1 MLPNPEELV
10 EKNIAEQ
17 LFEIEIGNRTLPGL
31 AKRFSDDKDS
41 NSEHAGPLDKSL
53 LDLKVYLAN
62 TVNSQFA
69 SCNSILNAITLKESV
84 ETYAKIL
91 QIFNVCRAEWQ
102 TFCRSLIVIQ
112 GQVADE
118 SDEAKRWIEREIKAW
133 HSQILGDVSLGGAI
147 HTSRLTAELAARPLN
162 ELRSSLHQEFEQ
174 LKRQFVTEMLD
185 MLIQLVGLEA
195 IGLVQW
201 FASDK
206 CTYSSYVRKCEFSN
220 FNQTILSRHFYK
232 VHGGWKRRDKI
243 KEAVEEKRTLVRRIQ
258 HLVEATEYKVG
269 ESKVTVPREQLDFLR
284 TIPQWLSPAIRIVE
298 GMLIRE
304 TMVEQDLGVQKL
316 TETEDRV
323 QWHNDPAITLGP
335 FVLSAWGEAEIRR
348 EEQRQTSAD
357 NAPEEK
363 PYNLK
368 DHQWPWNKV
377 TGFALLAVA
386 AIIIQVYPASPFSI
400 FVGFALGWIAAVVLG
415 TQFSSS
421 PSQSVA
427 SASDNETS
435 RQVAIYAVCGATI
448 LLIST
453 LLSAHGYYLISVPI
467 ILISTTFWVH
477 YIKATRGWNIATAR
491 DE

>member
-10 EKNIAEQ
+10 EKHIAEQ
-17 LFEIEIGNRTLPGL
+17 PFEIEIGNRTLPGL
-31 AKRFSDDKDS
+31 AKRFTDDKDS
-41 NSEHAGPLDKSL
+41 NSDHVGLLDKSL
-53 LDLKVYLAN
+53 LDLRVYLAN

-69 SCNSILNAITLKESV
+69 SCKSILNAITLKESV
-84 ETYAKIL
+84 EAYAKIL
-91 QIFNVCRAEWQ
+91 QIFNLRRAEWQ

-133 HSQILGDVSLGGAI
+133 HSQILGDVRLGGAI
-147 HTSRLTAELAARPLN
+147 NTSQLTAEFAARPLD
-162 ELRSSLHQEFEQ
+162 ELKSSLHQEFEK
-174 LKRQFVTEMLD
+174 LKKQFVTEMLE
-185 MLIQLVGLEA
+185 MLVQLVGLEA
-195 IGLVQW
+195 IGLVEW

-206 CTYSSYVRKCEFSN
+206 CTYSSYVRKCKFSN
-220 FNQTILSRHFYK
+220 FNQTMSRTLYEEQ
-232 VHGGWKRRDKI
+232 GRWKRHDKRE
-243 KEAVEEKRTLVRRIQ
+243 KAVEEKRTLVRRIQ
-258 HLVEATEYKVG
+258 HLVEAAEYKVG

-304 TMVEQDLGVQKL
+304 TMAEQDLGVQKL

-363 PYNLK
+363 PDNFK

-386 AIIIQVYPASPFSI
+386 AIIIQVYPANPFSV
-400 FVGFALGWIAAVVLG
+400 FVGFALGWIAAVILG

-427 SASDNETS
+427 SASDNDTS
-435 RQVAIYAVCGATI
+435 RLIAIYAVCGATI

-453 LLSAHGYYLISVPI
+453 LLNAHGYYLVSVPI
-467 ILISTTFWVH
+467 ILISTAFWVH
-477 YIKATRGWNIATAR
+477 YIKATRGWNIATAQ

>member
-10 EKNIAEQ
+10 GKHIAEQ
-17 LFEIEIGNRTLPGL
+17 PFEIEIGNRTLPGL
-31 AKRFSDDKDS
+31 AERITDAKDGAT
-41 NSEHAGPLDKSL
+41 EHVGPLDKSL
-53 LDLKVYLAN
+53 LDLRVYLAN
-62 TVNSQFA
+62 KVNSQF
-69 SCNSILNAITLKESV
+69 SGCKSILNAITLKESV
-84 ETYAKIL
+84 EAYAKIL

-133 HSQILGDVSLGGAI
+133 HSQILGDVRLGGAVN
-147 HTSRLTAELAARPLN
+147 TSQLTAELAARPLD
-162 ELRSSLHQEFEQ
+162 ELKSSLNQEFEKLQ
-174 LKRQFVTEMLD
+174 KQFVTEMLE

-195 IGLVQW
+195 IGLVEW

-220 FNQTILSRHFYK
+220 FNQTMLSTLYEEEGR
-232 VHGGWKRRDKI
+232 WKRSDKRE
-243 KEAVEEKRTLVRRIQ
+243 KAVEEKRTLVRRIQ

-269 ESKVTVPREQLDFLR
+269 ESKVTVPREQIDFLR

-348 EEQRQTSAD
+348 EEQRQASA
-357 NAPEEK
+357 NIAPEEK
-363 PYNLK
+363 PDNLK
-368 DHQWPWNKV
+368 DRRWPWNKV

-386 AIIIQVYPASPFSI
+386 AIIIQVYPANPFSV
-400 FVGFALGWIAAVVLG
+400 FVGFALGWTAAIVLG
-415 TQFSSS
+415 TQFANASSR
-421 PSQSVA
+421 PVA
-427 SASDNETS
+427 PAVDAEAS
-435 RQVAIYAVCGATI
+435 RQIAICAVCGATI

-453 LLSAHGYYLISVPI
+453 LLNAHGFYLASVPTM
-467 ILISTTFWVH
+467 LVSATFLVL
-477 YIKATRGWNIATAR
+477 YVRATRGWDVAIAP